1 MVAAGGLSNHVKLAI
16 CGWAD
21 EVGIVVL
28 KLARAEEGEGTGG
41 VRVMGPAEGVMGLAG
56 RHDDGFDFAV
66 ADAASV
72 EFGEVV
78 EERLQQ
84 LFVGVGVGVVFVN

>member
-28 KLARAEEGEGTGG
+28 KLARAEEGEG
-41 VRVMGPAEGVMGLAG
+41 AG
-56 RHDDGFDFAV
+56 
-66 ADAASV
+66 
-72 EFGEVV
+72 
-78 EERLQQ
+78 
-84 LFVGVGVGVVFVN
+84 GVGVVGPVEGVVGLVR